1 MEVHDHVRREG
12 QADQPGVGD
21 VHLEGGEGGRD
32 DDDGR
37 DIVQNTSVS
46 KSKASLTLVRRKYR
60 LRNGVWRDGL
70 LQPTLF
76 NYSTNQQS
84 LVRGGVE
91 NESFAQR
98 GVRGAKR
105 SFEK

>member
-32 DDDGR
+32 DDDGGR
-37 DIVQNTSVS
+37 DDDDGGDIVQNTSVS

-60 LRNGVWRDGL
+60 LRKGVQRDGL
-70 LQPTLF
+70 LQPTIF
-76 NYSTNQQS
+76 NYSTNHQN
-84 LVRGGVE
+84 LLRGG
-91 NESFAQR
+91 
-98 GVRGAKR
+98 GGK
-105 SFEK
+105 